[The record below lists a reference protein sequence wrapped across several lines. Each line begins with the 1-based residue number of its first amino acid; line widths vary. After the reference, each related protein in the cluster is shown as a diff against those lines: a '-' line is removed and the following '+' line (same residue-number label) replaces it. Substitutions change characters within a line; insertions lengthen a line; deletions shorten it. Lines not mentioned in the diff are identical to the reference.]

1 MFTIRVLQGSWVKD
15 DIINHL
21 LSLDEQSNRLRFGVF
36 MKEESIRKYV
46 DSIDFNIDRLY
57 GAYDDTLKLI
67 GVIHIAWMK
76 KSGCAEIGISVDPMV
91 QRGGIGGRLFKKAI
105 NYARTHGANKLYSFC
120 LIENIAMMH
129 MARKENMKIER
140 IADEAEAHMVIDPAT
155 PQVYFNEYSDD
166 IISNA
171 EFLHKYINNVYVQL
185 TNDFNSKLEEYAKR
199 FNEIGKIG
207 KPIS

>member
-1 MFTIRVLQGSWVKD
+1 MFTIRMLHGPWFKD

-21 LSLDEQSNRLRFGVF
+21 LSLDERSNRLRFGVF

-57 GAYDDTLKLI
+57 GAFDDTLKLI

-76 KSGCAEIGISVDPMV
+76 KSGCAEIGISVDSMV
-91 QRGGIGGRLFKKAI
+91 RKGGIGGRLFKKAI

-120 LIENIAMMH
+120 LAENTVMMH
-129 MARKENMKIER
+129 IAKKENMKIER

-155 PQVYFNEYSDD
+155 PQVYFNEYADD
-166 IISNA
+166 IISNT
-171 EFLHKYINNVYVQL
+171 EFLNKYINNVYIQL
-185 TNDFNSKLEEYAKR
+185 TNDFNTRLEEYAKR
-199 FNEIGKIG
+199 LNEIGKPG
-207 KPIS
+207 S